1 MSSRH
6 WSIAAAKAELSRL
19 VQEANDAPQIIE
31 NRGRPVAV
39 VISAA
44 EYERIETLRS
54 RRDKW
59 HEMLA
64 LAAELRA
71 DGGVDLKLP
80 RRERRR
86 SPFSRG
92 A

>member
-1 MSSRH
+1 
-6 WSIAAAKAELSRL
+6 
-19 VQEANDAPQIIE
+19 VQEADDAPQIIE

-44 EYERIETLRS
+44 EYERIETVRG
-54 RRDKW
+54 RRNKW
-59 HEMLA
+59 QEMLA
-64 LAAELRA
+64 LAADLRA

-86 SPFSRG
+86 SPLARG